1 MEKHAN
7 ESIQEKE
14 KIVPGSSKGSNRTH
28 SNRDA
33 LGSMDVL
40 KYLVWDVSGP
50 ACGMGT
56 GRRSH
61 CNDRLCAWAYCQIPG
76 EAGHVFSQDNKKER
90 L

>member
-1 MEKHAN
+1 M
-7 ESIQEKE
+7 
-14 KIVPGSSKGSNRTH
+14 PGSSKAGERPH
-28 SNRDA
+28 PDRDA

-40 KYLVWDVSGP
+40 KHHGGDVSGP

-61 CNDRLCAWAYCQIPG
+61 CNDRLCARAYCQISG
-76 EAGHVFSQDNKKER
+76 EAGHVFPQDNKKER

>member
-1 MEKHAN
+1 MPNLAEEGERPH
-7 ESIQEKE
+7 
-14 KIVPGSSKGSNRTH
+14 PDW
-28 SNRDA
+28 DA
-33 LGSMDVL
+33 LDGMDVL

-61 CNDRLCAWAYCQIPG
+61 CNDRLCARAYCQISG
-76 EAGHVFSQDNKKER
+76 EEGHVLSQDNKKER

>member
-1 MEKHAN
+1 MPNLAEEGERPH
-7 ESIQEKE
+7 
-14 KIVPGSSKGSNRTH
+14 PDW
-28 SNRDA
+28 DA

-76 EAGHVFSQDNKKER
+76 EEGHVLSQDNKKER

>member
-1 MEKHAN
+1 MPNLAEEGERPH
-7 ESIQEKE
+7 
-14 KIVPGSSKGSNRTH
+14 PDW
-28 SNRDA
+28 DA

-40 KYLVWDVSGP
+40 KHHGGDVSGP
-50 ACGMGT
+50 ACEMGT

-76 EAGHVFSQDNKKER
+76 EAGHVLSQDNKKER

>member
-1 MEKHAN
+1 MPNLAEEGERPH
-7 ESIQEKE
+7 
-14 KIVPGSSKGSNRTH
+14 PD
-28 SNRDA
+28 RDA

-40 KYLVWDVSGP
+40 KHHGGDVSGP

-61 CNDRLCAWAYCQIPG
+61 CNDRLCARAYCQISG
-76 EAGHVFSQDNKKER
+76 EAGHVFPQDNKKER

>member
-1 MEKHAN
+1 MPNLAEEGERPH
-7 ESIQEKE
+7 
-14 KIVPGSSKGSNRTH
+14 PDW
-28 SNRDA
+28 DA
-33 LGSMDVL
+33 LDGMDVL
-40 KYLVWDVSGP
+40 KYHVRDVSGP

-61 CNDRLCAWAYCQIPG
+61 CNDRLCARAYCQISG

>member
-1 MEKHAN
+1 MPNLAEEGERPH
-7 ESIQEKE
+7 
-14 KIVPGSSKGSNRTH
+14 PDW
-28 SNRDA
+28 DA
-33 LGSMDVL
+33 LDGMDVL
-40 KYLVWDVSGP
+40 KYHVRDVSGT

-61 CNDRLCAWAYCQIPG
+61 CNDRLCARAYCQISG

>member
-1 MEKHAN
+1 MPNLAEEGERPH
-7 ESIQEKE
+7 
-14 KIVPGSSKGSNRTH
+14 PDW
-28 SNRDA
+28 DA
-33 LGSMDVL
+33 LDGMDVL
-40 KYLVWDVSGP
+40 KYHVRDVSGP

-76 EAGHVFSQDNKKER
+76 EAGHVFPQDNKKER

>member
-1 MEKHAN
+1 MSDPAE
-7 ESIQEKE
+7 
-14 KIVPGSSKGSNRTH
+14 GSNSYH
-28 SNRDA
+28 PDRDA

-61 CNDRLCAWAYCQIPG
+61 CNDRLCARAYCQISG
-76 EAGHVFSQDNKKER
+76 EEGHVLSQDNKKER

>member
-1 MEKHAN
+1 MPNLAEEGERPH
-7 ESIQEKE
+7 
-14 KIVPGSSKGSNRTH
+14 PD
-28 SNRDA
+28 RDA
-33 LGSMDVL
+33 LDGVDVL

-61 CNDRLCAWAYCQIPG
+61 CNDRLCARAYCQIPG

>member
-1 MEKHAN
+1 MSDPAE
-7 ESIQEKE
+7 
-14 KIVPGSSKGSNRTH
+14 GSNSYH
-28 SNRDA
+28 PDRDA

-40 KYLVWDVSGP
+40 KHHGGDVSGP

-76 EAGHVFSQDNKKER
+76 EAGHVFPQDNKKER

>member
-1 MEKHAN
+1 MPNLAEEGERPH
-7 ESIQEKE
+7 
-14 KIVPGSSKGSNRTH
+14 PD
-28 SNRDA
+28 RDA
-33 LGSMDVL
+33 LDGMDVL

-61 CNDRLCAWAYCQIPG
+61 CNDRLCARAYCQISG
-76 EAGHVFSQDNKKER
+76 EAGHVFPQNNKKER

>member
-1 MEKHAN
+1 MPNLAEEGERPH
-7 ESIQEKE
+7 
-14 KIVPGSSKGSNRTH
+14 PD
-28 SNRDA
+28 RDA

-40 KYLVWDVSGP
+40 KYLVWDVSGT

-61 CNDRLCAWAYCQIPG
+61 CNDRLCARAYCQISG
-76 EAGHVFSQDNKKER
+76 EEGHVLSQDNKKER

>member
-1 MEKHAN
+1 MPNLAEEGERPH
-7 ESIQEKE
+7 
-14 KIVPGSSKGSNRTH
+14 PD
-28 SNRDA
+28 RDA

-40 KYLVWDVSGP
+40 KHHGGDVSGP

-61 CNDRLCAWAYCQIPG
+61 CNDRLCARAYCQIPG
-76 EAGHVFSQDNKKER
+76 EAGHVLSQDNKKER

>member
-1 MEKHAN
+1 MPNLAEEGERPH
-7 ESIQEKE
+7 
-14 KIVPGSSKGSNRTH
+14 PDW
-28 SNRDA
+28 DA
-33 LGSMDVL
+33 LDGMDVL
-40 KYLVWDVSGP
+40 KYHVRDVSGP

-61 CNDRLCAWAYCQIPG
+61 CNDRLCARAYCQIPG